1 MKPSHLPA
9 TTHTVEMRQIDELN
23 ERLAELPRT
32 ALPSA
37 DLLGLA
43 DTQVI
48 PYSTGTRLSAAATL
62 VKLTWQGSP
71 EYPYIRGHFSSDGS
85 ATPVHVAELH
95 TPALLELC
103 RHLKVRQSWGMG
115 TIPPH
120 VS

>member
-9 TTHTVEMRQIDELN
+9 TTHTVEMHQIDELN

-37 DLLGLA
+37 ERLGLA

-48 PYSTGTRLSAAATL
+48 PHSSGTRLPAAATL
-62 VKLTWQGSP
+62 VNLTWQGSP
-71 EYPYIRGHFSSDGS
+71 EYPDIRGHFSSDGS
-85 ATPVHVAELH
+85 SAPAHVAELH

-115 TIPPH
+115 TVPPH